1 MTGGAGSTRLFAK
14 MFDIRHPRLQYSH
27 FIIMGGSQMKKMIVV
42 CMVLLCAVSISSVAF
57 SAGVNLAGPNWLY
70 DTRGEDTLSTFWQ
83 YILGLDVTKAQKA
96 QIKPLYNKQQQTA
109 SEIRKNSSLS
119 ARDRQTKINALNSEI
134 HQRVLEALT
143 KAQREK
149 LKRMPGFQP

>member
-1 MTGGAGSTRLFAK
+1 
-14 MFDIRHPRLQYSH
+14 
-27 FIIMGGSQMKKMIVV
+27 MKKMIVV